1 MTTEIPSKEG
11 NGRRGRIAAPCR
23 IVQQD
28 RVIVIGGPSN
38 LSSFSEAELPGEA
51 TMSSE
56 IDIAL
61 MSEDDAN
68 ALVFQLNAVLGQLSD
83 PHRTHG
89 F

>member
-1 MTTEIPSKEG
+1 
-11 NGRRGRIAAPCR
+11 
-23 IVQQD
+23 
-28 RVIVIGGPSN
+28 
-38 LSSFSEAELPGEA
+38 
-51 TMSSE
+51 MSSE